1 MIKSS
6 TGTVGTLL
14 QLSSLGL
21 DDGAGD
27 TEKWWDLG
35 AFCWRGQLLLSMA

>member
-14 QLSSLGL
+14 QPSSLGL
-21 DDGAGD
+21 GDGAGH

-35 AFCWRGQLLLSMA
+35 AFRRKGRLVLSTA